1 MSTLLEYVWIILG
14 STLFGLQHSGLS
26 HLPVKHRIIERWGKS
41 GYALIFKM
49 TSAAALAVAF
59 LSMWFWDWLYFLNFT
74 LVNWFSIFFGAM
86 LIVFGLVVSAAASQ
100 IISVSTVAD
109 MRADRQPELI
119 THGIYSRIRHPLY
132 LATVAI
138 FSGLALLYPF
148 PRVIVFS
155 IAMSAYTIIGAVLE
169 ERKLIIQYGES
180 YEEYKNQAGF
190 LLPHLR

>member
-1 MSTLLEYVWIILG
+1 
-14 STLFGLQHSGLS
+14 
-26 HLPVKHRIIERWGKS
+26 VKHRIIERWGKS

-119 THGIYSRIRHPLY
+119 THGIYSHIRHPLY